1 MGMPKLNGYHTQIA
15 KVVFKSVKS
24 KPKRAASIIERVILH
39 NIKNFPAANDKEM
52 QAHVFFVGKAM
63 KADEFIMD
71 FVAQVKKI
79 KAPEIT
85 FKAQKGRYGTVSAD
99 LVEDF
104 CAAERNV
111 TEDKIGDAC
120 NNAAR
125 RQNDSGVK
133 LLDSHRRYSA
143 ELKIT
148 GAGKRLYALNSES
161 GPRYKFTVLGNHT

>member
-1 MGMPKLNGYHTQIA
+1 MGMPKLNGYHTQLA

-24 KPKRAASIIERVILH
+24 KPQRAAAIIERAILH
-39 NIKNFPAANDKEM
+39 NIKNFPADNDKEM

-63 KADEFIMD
+63 KADDLIPD

-79 KAPEIT
+79 KAPVIA

-99 LVEDF
+99 LVEQF

-120 NNAAR
+120 DSAAKK
-125 RQNDSGVK
+125 QNDSGVK
-133 LLDSHRRYSA
+133 LLNDHKKYSA

-148 GAGKRLYALNSES
+148 GAGKRLYALNSEK
-161 GPRYKFTVLGNHT
+161 GPKYKFTVLGKHT